1 MTTTTFFGKL
11 REHEI
16 EMQRLSEQKSSE
28 KKVKTITLKASTKRS
43 DEPNEEMTESSD
55 NENLNLLVKR
65 FWKYLNRKGNKGNQR
80 SYNSKRNDSSN
91 THSFSCYNCGKQGHI
106 KIECLNINK

>member
-65 FWKYLNRKGNKGNQR
+65 F
-80 SYNSKRNDSSN
+80 
-91 THSFSCYNCGKQGHI
+91 
-106 KIECLNINK
+106 